1 MRDIAELERT
11 GLPGVFVAT
20 VEFRRAAE
28 AQSTSLGFDPMRV
41 FVPHPVGNRT
51 DDEIGQIAD
60 DVFDELLAALVTR
73 HRE

>member
-1 MRDIAELERT
+1 VRDIAELERG

-51 DDEIGQIAD
+51 DAELRQIVD
-60 DVFDELLAALVTR
+60 DVFDELLAALVARRT
-73 HRE
+73 E